1 MAKPWY
7 VGDVAKV
14 SVTFTVDTVATDPAT
29 IELSVMKPDGTT
41 TTYSYAGSTVT
52 KSGTGAFY
60 KNVALDQEGTWYW
73 RWKGT
78 GNATAADEGEIA
90 VKTSVFV

>member
-14 SVTFTVDTVATDPAT
+14 SVTFTVSGVATDPST
-29 IELSVMKPDGTT
+29 IELSVQSPSGTT
-41 TTYSYAGSTVT
+41 TTYSYAATSVT
-52 KSGTGAFY
+52 KASTGSYY
-60 KNVALDQEGTWYW
+60 KNVTLDAEGTWYW

-78 GNATAADEGEIA
+78 GNATAADEGEIV
-90 VKTSVFV
+90 VKPSVFV